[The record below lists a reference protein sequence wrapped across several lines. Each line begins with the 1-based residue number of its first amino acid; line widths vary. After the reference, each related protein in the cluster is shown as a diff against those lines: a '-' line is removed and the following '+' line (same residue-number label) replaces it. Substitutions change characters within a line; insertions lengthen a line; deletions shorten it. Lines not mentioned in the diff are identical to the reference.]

1 MFKWIQLHKSRELAI
16 FGRDVCLAHKFISC
30 CCVALL
36 LFLSSSSANAQSNL
50 VDRPRR
56 ELLPAVSLDML
67 EPSTKQLAEQLEI
80 WDELQELHNK
90 STPMSFERRTALV
103 RQVHETIL
111 ESYFDAMTVQAE
123 ADRELGNL
131 EAIKDRMIA
140 RRDRAVETNN
150 GTNFIASGTLNTVG
164 SILGFS
170 AKTPPFPGNLNQML
184 SGVVSMG
191 MSTYALKQQS
201 GGKVAGE
208 GRPTVLAELFGRPT
222 DAHTSYPESVWR
234 FLHSPSPENLSKT
247 RLQVLEEKWILRDH
261 LEDHGSKRER
271 QKIDLV
277 SGIGIKQRVMSIDD
291 LTDQMEMISDIAST
305 ASLMVHHLRD
315 LLRLID
321 SDVLDQVSKSSL

>member
-1 MFKWIQLHKSRELAI
+1 MAAF
-16 FGRDVCLAHKFISC
+16 
-30 CCVALL
+30 LL
-36 LFLSSSSANAQSNL
+36 IATLMPGAFAQSNL

-56 ELLPAVSLDML
+56 ELMPTVSLEKL
-67 EPSTKQLAEQLEI
+67 EPSTKLLAQQLDI

-90 STPMSFERRTALV
+90 SVPISFERRSALV
-103 RQVHETIL
+103 KQVSETIL

-123 ADRELGNL
+123 AAREIAYL
-131 EAIKDRMIA
+131 EAIKDKMTTK
-140 RRDRAVETNN
+140 RDRAVETNN

-170 AKTPPFPGNLNQML
+170 GNTPPFPGNLNQML

-201 GGKVAGE
+201 GGKVKGE
-208 GRPTVLAELFGRPT
+208 GRPTVVAELFGRPT
-222 DAHTSYPESVWR
+222 DTHTAYPESVWR

-247 RLQVLEEKWILRDH
+247 RVQMLEEHWIMRDH
-261 LEDHGSKRER
+261 LELHGSKRET

-277 SGIGIKQRVMSIDD
+277 SGIGINKRVMSIDD
-291 LTDQMEMISDIAST
+291 VADQIAMISDIAAT
-305 ASLMVHHLRD
+305 TSLMVHHLRD

-321 SDVLDQVSKSSL
+321 SDVLDQVSSSPL

>member
-1 MFKWIQLHKSRELAI
+1 MNRA
-16 FGRDVCLAHKFISC
+16 
-30 CCVALL
+30 
-36 LFLSSSSANAQSNL
+36 
-50 VDRPRR
+50 RR
-56 ELLPAVSLDML
+56 ELLPSVSLEML
-67 EPSTKQLAEQLEI
+67 EPSTKILAEQLEI
-80 WDELQELHNK
+80 WDEMEELHNK
-90 STPMSFERRTALV
+90 AVPLSFERRSMLV
-103 RQVHETIL
+103 KQVSETIL

-140 RRDRAVETNN
+140 RRDRKVELNN

-170 AKTPPFPGNLNQML
+170 GDTPPFPGNLNQML

-191 MSTYALKQQS
+191 MSTYAMKQQA

-234 FLHSPSPENLSKT
+234 FLHSQSPENLSKT
-247 RLQVLEEKWILRDH
+247 RVQVLEEKWILRDH
-261 LEDHGSKRER
+261 LEGHGSKRER
-271 QKIDLV
+271 LKIDLV
-277 SGIGIKQRVMSIDD
+277 SGVGVKQRIMSIDD

-321 SDVLDQVSKSSL
+321 SDVLDAAATGNSH

>member
-1 MFKWIQLHKSRELAI
+1 MAAF
-16 FGRDVCLAHKFISC
+16 
-30 CCVALL
+30 LL
-36 LFLSSSSANAQSNL
+36 IATLMPGAFAQSNL

-56 ELLPAVSLDML
+56 ELMPTVSLEKL
-67 EPSTKQLAEQLEI
+67 EPSTKLLAQQLDI

-90 STPMSFERRTALV
+90 SVPISFERRSALV
-103 RQVHETIL
+103 KQVSETIL

-123 ADRELGNL
+123 AARELGYL
-131 EAIKDRMIA
+131 EAIKDKMTA
-140 RRDRAVETNN
+140 KRDRAVETNN

-170 AKTPPFPGNLNQML
+170 GNTPPFPGNLNQML

-201 GGKVAGE
+201 GGKVKGE
-208 GRPTVLAELFGRPT
+208 GRPTVVAELFGRPT
-222 DAHTSYPESVWR
+222 DAHTAYPESVWR

-247 RLQVLEEKWILRDH
+247 RVQMLEEHWIMRDH
-261 LEDHGSKRER
+261 LELPGSKRET

-277 SGIGIKQRVMSIDD
+277 SGIGINKRVMSIDD
-291 LTDQMEMISDIAST
+291 VADQIAMISDIAAT
-305 ASLMVHHLRD
+305 TSLMVHHLRD

-321 SDVLDQVSKSSL
+321 SDVLDQVSSSPL

>member
-1 MFKWIQLHKSRELAI
+1 MFSQIGLR
-16 FGRDVCLAHKFISC
+16 FILFS
-30 CCVALL
+30 VVVVVLL
-36 LFLSSSSANAQSNL
+36 STSSVNAQSNL

-67 EPSTKQLAEQLEI
+67 EPSTKLLAQQLEI
-80 WDELQELHNK
+80 WDEMQELHNK
-90 STPMSFERRTALV
+90 SAPISFERRAALV
-103 RQVHETIL
+103 RQVSETIL

-131 EAIKDRMIA
+131 EAVKDRMIA
-140 RRDRAVETNN
+140 KRDRAVETNN

-170 AKTPPFPGNLNQML
+170 GSTPPFPGNLNQML

-201 GGKVAGE
+201 GRKVAGE

-222 DAHTSYPESVWR
+222 DAHTAYPESVWR
-234 FLHSPSPENLSKT
+234 FLHSASPENLSKS
-247 RLQVLEEKWILRDH
+247 RVQVLEEKWIMRDH

-291 LTDQMEMISDIAST
+291 ITDQMEMISDISSAT
-305 ASLMVHHLRD
+305 SLMVHHLRD

-321 SDVLDQVSKSSL
+321 SDVLDQSLNSL

>member
-1 MFKWIQLHKSRELAI
+1 MVLAFLLI
-16 FGRDVCLAHKFISC
+16 AISLPG
-30 CCVALL
+30 A
-36 LFLSSSSANAQSNL
+36 FAQSNL

-67 EPSTKQLAEQLEI
+67 EPSTKLLAQQLDI

-90 STPMSFERRTALV
+90 SVPISFERRSALV
-103 RQVHETIL
+103 KQVSETIL

-123 ADRELGNL
+123 ADRELGYL
-131 EAIKDRMIA
+131 EAIKDKMTA
-140 RRDRAVETNN
+140 KRDRAVETNN

-170 AKTPPFPGNLNQML
+170 GDTPPFPGNLNQML
-184 SGVVSMG
+184 YGVVSMG

-201 GGKVAGE
+201 GGRVKGV
-208 GRPTVLAELFGRPT
+208 GRPTVVAELFGRPT
-222 DAHTSYPESVWR
+222 DAHTAYPESVWR

-247 RLQVLEEKWILRDH
+247 RVQMLEEHWIIREH
-261 LEDHGSKRER
+261 LEKHGSKREV

-277 SGIGIKQRVMSIDD
+277 SGIGINKRVMSIDD
-291 LTDQMEMISDIAST
+291 LADQMAMISDIAST
-305 ASLMVHHLRD
+305 TSPMVHHLRD

-321 SDVLDQVSKSSL
+321 SDVLDQVSKSPL